1 MSRLRVDKESTNSQ
15 LAFSFSSMFSLDFLL
30 RIILFSFFWGLLVR
44 FDQGSLGV
52 GVAFILAASLLS
64 LYLAQQQRKTKQW
77 LRSPVSLLSFIV
89 YFAVQS
95 LRGGWE
101 IAKLALSHKLRLS
114 PGFVKYHTNLA
125 TESQVFTF
133 MQILSLLPGTVSA
146 RQHGRELTIH
156 VMNME
161 TFDAAEIDDCQ
172 MRIKKLLGNPV
183 HPLADRK
190 KL

>member
-114 PGFVKYHTNLA
+114 PGFVKYHTN
-125 TESQVFTF
+125 F

-156 VMNME
+156 VMNMD

-183 HPLADRK
+183 HRLADRK
-190 KL
+190 KP